1 MSTIKSSAE
10 NLTLNADGSGNDVI
24 IQSNAATKAIVT
36 AEGNVGVGTNTP
48 LMASTAYNGLHVNA
62 TYPTV
67 KLSANATGHAATDGF
82 HLRIDSTPRVEY
94 WNYENSDQVFANNN
108 GVKLRLLA
116 AGGLCFGTDT
126 AAANALDDYE
136 EGTWTIVM
144 TGSSSGSGNVGT
156 GHYTKIGR
164 MVHCIVIIDNATTP
178 TFSGNMLFS
187 LPFTGSSGN
196 GNRNENSGD
205 VYFYPLSKWTTGSDF
220 TGVVAQVYGN
230 NPTTGYFQLKRTNT
244 NRQSQVNSSQG
255 SNSAQSGVYARFSIT
270 YTAA

>member
-10 NLTLNADGSGNDVI
+10 NLTLNADGSGNDII

-94 WNYENSDQVFANNN
+94 WNYENTDQVFANNN
-108 GVKLRLLA
+108 GEKLRLLA
-116 AGGLCFGTDT
+116 GGGITFNGDT

-136 EGTWTIVM
+136 EGVHTVTA
-144 TGSSSGSGNVGT
+144 TDSGGGATYGLNSGYDT
-156 GHYTKIGR
+156 FAYTKIGR
-164 MVHCIVIIDNATTP
+164 LVTITGTLVCSTV
-178 TFSGNMLFS
+178 SGTASGQIKLT
-187 LPFTGSSGN
+187 LPFACVDTTEQGGRSG
-196 GNRNENSGD
+196 GAGIAFYQIQKYTSGD
-205 VYFYPLSKWTTGSDF
+205 YAQHNIAEGTSFVSLLYGSVGGNAYDTKF
-220 TGVVAQVYGN
+220 NTSSQVYCN
-230 NPTTGYFQLKRTNT
+230 FSYF
-244 NRQSQVNSSQG
+244 
-255 SNSAQSGVYARFSIT
+255 
-270 YTAA
+270 TA

>member
-1 MSTIKSSAE
+1 MSTVKSSAE
-10 NLTLNADGSGNDVI
+10 SLTLNADGSGNDVL

-116 AGGLCFGTDT
+116 GGGLCFGTDT

-136 EGTWTIVM
+136 EGTYAAV
-144 TGSSSGSGNVGT
+144 VT
-156 GHYTKIGR
+156 GHTSGTFTMATENTLAYTKIGR
-164 MVHCIVIIDNATTP
+164 LVTVQGYVGIQ
-178 TFSGNMLFS
+178 SGSVSGKVRLS
-187 LPFTGSSGN
+187 LPFAPTALTEDADYNFPSLMIQNTGN
-196 GNRNENSGD
+196 TNSGQKYLFLQTD
-205 VYFYPLSKWTTGSDF
+205 GSAYFYKVEDNGSAAYIFQDEVDGNFEIGVSF
-220 TGVVAQVYGN
+220 TYI
-230 NPTTGYFQLKRTNT
+230 
-244 NRQSQVNSSQG
+244 
-255 SNSAQSGVYARFSIT
+255 SG
-270 YTAA
+270 

>member
-10 NLTLNADGSGNDVI
+10 NLTLNADGSGNDVL

-116 AGGLCFGTDT
+116 GGGLCFGTDT

-136 EGTWTIVM
+136 EGTYAAV
-144 TGSSSGSGNVGT
+144 VT
-156 GHYTKIGR
+156 GHTSGTFTMATENTLAYTKIGR
-164 MVHCIVIIDNATTP
+164 LVTIGGTVGVQSGSV
-178 TFSGNMLFS
+178 SGNLRLS
-187 LPFTGSSGN
+187 LPFAPTALAEDAEIARPSLFLANTG
-196 GNRNENSGD
+196 
-205 VYFYPLSKWTTGSDF
+205 
-220 TGVVAQVYGN
+220 
-230 NPTTGYFQLKRTNT
+230 NT
-244 NRQSQVNSSQG
+244 NAGQTFLQLSSDGSAYLTKVSDGGSAAAITNSDVD
-255 SNSAQSGVYARFSIT
+255 SAFEIGVSFSYI
-270 YTAA
+270 AG

>member
-10 NLTLNADGSGNDVI
+10 NLTLNADGSGNDII

-116 AGGLCFGTDT
+116 GGGLCFGTDT

-136 EGTWTIVM
+136 EGAYTATVTTGGGTI
-144 TGSSSGSGNVGT
+144 TLDSSVNT
-156 GHYTKIGR
+156 LAYTKIGR
-164 MVHCIVIIDNATTP
+164 VVHINGRIKVSAVSSP
-178 TFSGNMLFS
+178 TGDFSIN
-187 LPFTGSSGN
+187 LPFTSSSAIAGQ
-196 GNRNENSGD
+196 GD
-205 VYFYPLSKWTTGSDF
+205 FASLHGYTHNVNLDSTCLSTFFEIATGSAVAGLISVKDAAAWDTQTADWF
-220 TGVVAQVYGN
+220 TANGSEYVYVHG
-230 NPTTGYFQLKRTNT
+230 
-244 NRQSQVNSSQG
+244 
-255 SNSAQSGVYARFSIT
+255 T
-270 YTAA
+270 YIV

>member
-10 NLTLNADGSGNDVI
+10 SLTLNADGSGNDII

-116 AGGLCFGTDT
+116 GGGLCFGTDT

-136 EGTWTIVM
+136 EGTWTPTI
-144 TGSSSGSGNVGT
+144 TFGGNSASVAYSTQT

-164 MVHCIVIIDNATTP
+164 AVTLYGHVALSNKGSSTGHLNIA
-178 TFSGNMLFS
+178 G
-187 LPFTGSSGN
+187 LPFTPAGDYAPVSLRFQNLSFADMATAIVSSGATTVIFYETAN
-196 GNRNENSGD
+196 GGAETSLTNSNAANNTRIL
-205 VYFYPLSKWTTGSDF
+205 FQTTYR
-220 TGVVAQVYGN
+220 V
-230 NPTTGYFQLKRTNT
+230 
-244 NRQSQVNSSQG
+244 
-255 SNSAQSGVYARFSIT
+255 
-270 YTAA
+270 

>member
-10 NLTLNADGSGNDVI
+10 NLTLNADGSGNDVL

-116 AGGLCFGTDT
+116 GGGLCFGTDT

-136 EGTWTIVM
+136 EGTWTPAWN
-144 TGSSSGSGNVGT
+144 TGSNGRSISNSGS
-156 GHYTKIGR
+156 YTKIGNR
-164 MVHCIVIIDNATTP
+164 VHVSGYFVMGGNSNTGSGDVS
-178 TFSGNMLFS
+178 FSG
-187 LPFTGSSGN
+187 LPFTSSSTGN
-196 GNRNENSGD
+196 SRAATSSIWFHLATAANISGWVQDNSQLF
-205 VYFYPLSKWTTGSDF
+205 YFRESGTTGDAADLGNHIDQNTF
-220 TGVVAQVYGN
+220 LFFAATYVV
-230 NPTTGYFQLKRTNT
+230 
-244 NRQSQVNSSQG
+244 
-255 SNSAQSGVYARFSIT
+255 
-270 YTAA
+270 

>member
-1 MSTIKSSAE
+1 MSTVKSSAE
-10 NLTLNADGSGNDVI
+10 SLTLNADGSGNDVL

-116 AGGLCFGTDT
+116 GGGLCFGTDT

-136 EGTWTIVM
+136 EGTHTATLTM
-144 TGSSSGSGNVGT
+144 GSGTAALSVNQLA
-156 GHYTKIGR
+156 YTKIGR
-164 MVHCIVIIDNATTP
+164 QVHVCGQVRVGTVSSPDNT
-178 TFSGNMLFS
+178 LQIS
-187 LPFTGSSGN
+187 LPFTVKSGN
-196 GNRNENSGD
+196 TGLSAGNYRAYAIDTPNDGVSNVIYADQNTALATLEWSRDSATSTQERATEN
-205 VYFYPLSKWTTGSDF
+205 
-220 TGVVAQVYGN
+220 
-230 NPTTGYFQLKRTNT
+230 GYFLIGLT
-244 NRQSQVNSSQG
+244 
-255 SNSAQSGVYARFSIT
+255 YIT
-270 YTAA
+270 A